1 MSHNTFLL
9 LIGIGIIAG
18 LLFLIMSRKAS
29 ALTALII
36 VPVIGSLLAGYGMET
51 FDFAIEGIRNIAP
64 VAVMFIFAILFF
76 GILTD
81 AGMFDPVIDFII
93 WKVGNHPGR
102 IAIGAAVLAMIV
114 HLDGSGAVTFLIAIP
129 AMLPVFE
136 KMNMDKRILAA
147 VVALG
152 AGTMNMVPWG
162 GPTIRAATAL
172 DIPIISLYNPM
183 VIPQIAGLAFVILVA
198 WHLGKKELKRLG
210 PSVLDKRD
218 IYRKELTEEEKRYRR
233 PEKFTFNVIVTL
245 AAVVLLI
252 SGYLAPALVFMLG
265 FVIVLIV
272 NYPSLKEQKVRIDA
286 HAKACMLMASIL
298 LAAGVFTGIMQ
309 NSDLLGIMAQELVN
323 VFPSGSGK
331 FIPVTIAVLSMP
343 MSFLFDPDS
352 YYFGFLPVIASV
364 SSELGIAK
372 VSVAQASILGQMTT
386 GFPLSPL
393 TPTTFLL
400 VGLAGVDL
408 GEHQK
413 FTFKYAFLTTLVMTI
428 VALIMGVLPFPF

>member
-1 MSHNTFLL
+1 MDHNTYLL

-18 LLFLIMSRKAS
+18 LLYLILSRKAS

-36 VPVIGSLLAGYGMET
+36 VPVIGALLAGYGLET
-51 FDFAIEGIRNIAP
+51 FQFALEGIRNIAP
-64 VAVMFIFAILFF
+64 VTAMFIFAILFF
-76 GILTD
+76 GVLTD

-93 WKVGNHPGR
+93 WKVGNHPAR

-114 HLDGSGAVTFLIAIP
+114 HLDGSGAVTFLIAVP

-136 KMNMDKRILAA
+136 KMSMDKRVLAA

-172 DIPIISLYNPM
+172 DVSVTSLYNPI
-183 VIPQIAGLAFVILVA
+183 VVPQIAGLAFVVLVA
-198 WHLGKKELKRLG
+198 WHLGKKELKRIG
-210 PSVLDKRD
+210 PSVLHKQN
-218 IYRKELTEEEKRYRR
+218 IYRKELTDEEKRNRR
-233 PEKFTFNVIVTL
+233 PRNIVFNVVVTL
-245 AAVVLLI
+245 ASVVLLI
-252 SGYLAPALVFMLG
+252 SGYIPPALVFMLG
-265 FVIVLIV
+265 FVLVLIV
-272 NYPSLKEQKVRIDA
+272 NYPSLKEQKERIDA

-309 NSDLLGIMAQELVN
+309 NSDLLAIMAQELVN

-331 FIPVTIAVLSMP
+331 FIPVAVAVLSMP

-352 YYFGFLPVIASV
+352 YYFGFLPVIAGV
-364 SSELGIAK
+364 GAELGVAK
-372 VSVAQASILGQMTT
+372 VSVAQASLFGQMTT

-400 VGLAGVDL
+400 VGLTGVDL

-428 VALIMGVLPFPF
+428 VALIMGILPFPF